1 MSLLI
6 TEKCIVCDLCLTVCP
21 NDAISA
27 GEEIFLIDPELC
39 TECVGRHPVSQC
51 VKVCPVKAIV
61 PDPQHVESRE
71 ELQRKCDV
79 LKQRSAA

>member
-1 MSLLI
+1 VSLLI

-27 GEEIFLIDPELC
+27 GEEVFLIDPERC
-39 TECVGRHPVSQC
+39 TECVGHHPKSQC

-71 ELQRKCDV
+71 ELQRKCDA